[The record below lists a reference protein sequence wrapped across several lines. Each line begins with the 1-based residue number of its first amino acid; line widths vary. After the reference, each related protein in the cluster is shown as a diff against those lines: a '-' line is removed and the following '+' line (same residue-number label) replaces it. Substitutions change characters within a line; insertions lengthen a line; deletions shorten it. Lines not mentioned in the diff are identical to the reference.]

1 MKTRIIII
9 CSVLLA
15 TMRCGGQEWI
25 GNRFTLDT
33 IVDLHGA
40 HLPENNNLI
49 KCKMQGDTFF
59 FFEQQGY
66 RHKDNGY
73 QAVIHTL
80 SVDNYDQ
87 TEIMLPLPECGPNKE
102 RYANSLW
109 IFDVCFEDD
118 YLLVTTQEELILY
131 KRINNQN
138 YQVESTYRHQNLFMG
153 YLHQKSIHFFEE
165 DHDKGFTWFQKE
177 PESDSA
183 TLVRELPYEAP
194 HIVQIQP
201 NRYLSHNQQSVFF
214 LSTRFPRME
223 TYHLDGT
230 VQDTIYFGLS
240 SWKAFDDEYI
250 EKALSVP
257 YGIQR
262 IYAVKDDLSSY
273 SYPKVVMP
281 LCGDILL
288 LYMHYDTTSGNSV
301 LQYAI
306 RTNDGLTTRYLWNN
320 HEDSVFQAAQFPFN
334 LFQGGFDKGNAT
346 DDGRIVQL
354 TYRTE
359 VPWQGKTLR
368 QYNQEVDRYMSEN
381 TPKLAYK
388 IMRYHPKTPIDTPC
402 LHPVGAPPIT
412 LGELPS
418 EKSVLIIHQGLE
430 CSGCA
435 KAIYRLLDETVMKD
449 IHIGNIYSQPIGGM
463 AAFELN
469 NQIKGQLH
477 QPFALYY
484 TISKS
489 YDFLSPTL
497 PFHETDFPCLVLVK
511 KGEQAS
517 IFRSSELFT
526 DDYTST
532 AFSESFLDAWQSFL
546 SK

>member
-1 MKTRIIII
+1 
-9 CSVLLA
+9 
-15 TMRCGGQEWI
+15 MRCGGQEWI

-165 DHDKGFTWFQKE
+165 DHDKGFKWFQKE

-240 SWKAFDDEYI
+240 SWKAFDGEYI

-281 LCGDILL
+281 LCGDLLL

-359 VPWQGKTLR
+359 VPWQGKTPR

-381 TPKLAYK
+381 TPRLAYK

-430 CSGCA
+430 CSGCV
-435 KAIYRLLDETVMKD
+435 KAIYRLLDETVLKD
-449 IHIGNIYSQPIGGM
+449 IHIGNVYSQPIGGM

-484 TISKS
+484 TFSKS

>member
-165 DHDKGFTWFQKE
+165 DHDKGFKWFQKE

-240 SWKAFDDEYI
+240 SWKAFDGEYI

-281 LCGDILL
+281 LCGDLLL

-359 VPWQGKTLR
+359 VPWQGKTPR

-381 TPKLAYK
+381 TPRLAYK

-430 CSGCA
+430 CSGCV
-435 KAIYRLLDETVMKD
+435 KAIYRLLDETVLKD
-449 IHIGNIYSQPIGGM
+449 IHIGNVYSQPIGGM

-484 TISKS
+484 TFSKS

>member
-1 MKTRIIII
+1 M
-9 CSVLLA
+9 LA
-15 TMRCGGQEWI
+15 TLRCGGQEWI

-165 DHDKGFTWFQKE
+165 DHDKGFKWFQKE

-240 SWKAFDDEYI
+240 SWKAFDGEYI

-281 LCGDILL
+281 LCGDLLL

-381 TPKLAYK
+381 TPRLAYK

-430 CSGCA
+430 CSGCV
-435 KAIYRLLDETVMKD
+435 KAIYRLLDETVLKD
-449 IHIGNIYSQPIGGM
+449 IHIGNVYSQPIGGM

-469 NQIKGQLH
+469 YQIKGQLH